1 MIRKPECIKK
11 ISILFLIFLALSI
24 STNVLGQYVSSVSP
38 LNATINEEVT
48 FTITGSGL
56 QAGMGFFVANLEN
69 IVELSG
75 GNSTRRYFRGTFQQ
89 WSGLKPGE
97 VKDAPGGNILFPF
110 SVNVSEFPIITSVI
124 PDEAILGE
132 QKTFTIYGTGLTNNM
147 AYFLPDFGSGTV
159 NSNSSTTYKT
169 FTTTSSFNTGIKHC
183 EIKDQSGGT
192 IIFNFDVDVYFP
204 IPQNFIAIV
213 QGNSQIDLSWN
224 SVTNAYQY
232 KLYRSTSPTGS
243 YTPIY
248 SGSNTSYSDGSLNS
262 NTTYYYRI
270 QACQDYNQY
279 SCSSQSDYI
288 SASTGTNNNS
298 PNSPYFY
305 NYTNDITVNETIYIS
320 VRSGYDPDGDNTK
333 IHVASQNSDIPD
345 TNPYIS
351 PWNSGQYTYSV
362 PITFNQTGTQIVYAT
377 TFDINGSGSSVEQ
390 RTFLVLPENTNN
402 NPAEPTFVSFP
413 NQVDI
418 NQSVDF
424 SFLSGIDPN
433 GDQTRIKV
441 WAENSNHTIN
451 NPYFSNFNNGGYQFT
466 IPLTFDQE
474 GTQTVYCQTIDV
486 NANTSNAISRSLS
499 VIDGTSAITEVV
511 IGNLTFTAANIVEI
525 QTNIFTLT
533 GNVLANDI
541 VHFTGTVTIDLDDL
555 DVSGYGRVYLT
566 NIPNFANDVDLYNGA
581 FTYDVPNNTSELI
594 AVGINEANEL
604 LSMANLPVYI
614 DNIEVLSDGINIS
627 GEVEFPELF
636 GFIRGSITQLQITQS
651 QGLDLIGDISLSEIQ
666 SPGFSLKNIN
676 FAFNTIDDEFSGS
689 GEIETSLFEAGAN
702 VGIISTGIDE
712 VGMFLT
718 LTNPKPLGTTGLA
731 LSGLNGNISNIQTH
745 PNPPMIIT
753 IGASLAPVGVP
764 TDIVEFTN
772 VSLSYQFGTSL
783 SGNGT
788 FKVLGTETASAGFE
802 VREGL
807 FKINAQ
813 INFYDVINSAIEAG
827 IVANQNNSIDV
838 FARFYAAATIPELD
852 IGFPFG
858 WIGTGLNAG
867 LNLPLTV
874 AEFDNVLFNTT
885 LSGKGIIVEKYK
897 FSYLLT
903 YEDGA
908 IHKEFAKNYSLFNAD
923 FFKSNGKVPLTFLT
937 PSEKVSNRNSPH
949 YNRFEGRSL
958 IINPDVYQNSRDVT
972 GNIVQDFILPNT
984 IETLVVRIVLADSS
998 SIPDVYLT
1006 TPGGEIINPDN
1017 IDEFDYA
1024 IYTINTDNNGVYY
1037 TINNAAAGVW
1047 IITIVDSGVT
1057 PFADIFGTDNEPGI
1071 IINGIQKT
1079 GNSVEVSWVDYNP
1092 DYDGQISLYY
1102 DYDNDGIDGSLIV
1115 SGISENDNT
1124 DSYTFD
1130 ISNFNTGV
1138 YYVYAIMFDDSGL
1151 PVTSYSLNPFEIQG
1165 NIAAPTNLSYSIN
1178 NDGNIEFNW
1187 GEVVDGNTYNY
1198 LLYHQ
1203 QDAPVSFGSQNIN
1216 TGTDVNSYVFTNPDA
1231 EHIYQ
1236 FIIVAQNSV
1245 GSLGSASNSIE
1256 IDLAVYQTMY
1266 MNAGWN
1272 LIGLNVE
1279 PFDLSAEN
1287 AFSSI
1292 NDKLIQVKDE
1302 THSYDPNLPGF
1313 LNTLNTI
1320 ENGKGYWIKLSQSAQ
1335 LMQRGRIITLASMQ
1349 IQLYEG
1355 WNLIS
1360 FPAQYSQ
1367 NIEQALIS
1375 ISDKI
1380 IQVKNINQ
1388 SYDPALPSFL
1398 NTLHELTPGEGYWI
1412 KVNQNCTLIY

>member
-1 MIRKPECIKK
+1 MTKK
-11 ISILFLIFLALSI
+11 SNFSSGKLIICLLATVLTF
-24 STNVLGQYVSSVSP
+24 STHLTGQNIISVSP
-38 LNATINEEVT
+38 LHATINQEVT
-48 FTITGSGL
+48 FTVTGTGL
-56 QAGMGFFVANLEN
+56 TAGLAFFVADLDNT
-69 IVELSG
+69 IELSG
-75 GNSTRRYFRGTFQQ
+75 GTSTTRYFRGTFGQ
-89 WSGLKPGE
+89 WASLKAG
-97 VKDAPGGNILFPF
+97 VIKDEPDGNILFSF
-110 SVNVSEFPIITSVI
+110 SVLVSEFPIVTSVI
-124 PDEAILGE
+124 PDDAILGE
-132 QKTFTIYGTGLTNNM
+132 QQTFTIYGSDLTNDM
-147 AYFLPDFGSGTV
+147 VYFIPDFGSGLV
-159 NSNSSTTYKT
+159 NSSSNTTYKT
-169 FTTTSSFNTGIKHC
+169 FTATSYDNTGIKHS
-183 EIKDQSGGT
+183 EIKDHAGGT
-192 IIFNFDVDVYFP
+192 ILFNFDVDVYFP
-204 IPQNFIAIV
+204 TPQNFTATV

-232 KLYRSTSPTGS
+232 KIYRSTSPTGS
-243 YTPIY
+243 FNPIY
-248 SGSNTSYSDGSLNS
+248 SGGNTSYSDGSLNS

-270 QACQDYNQY
+270 QACQEYNQN
-279 SCSSQSDYI
+279 SCSSQSNYI
-288 SASTGTNNNS
+288 SASTGTSNNS
-298 PNSPYFY
+298 PDSPYFF
-305 NYTNDITVNETIYIS
+305 NYANDITVNETIYIS
-320 VRSGYDPDGDNTK
+320 VRSGYDPDGDDTK

-390 RTFLVLPENTNN
+390 HTFLVLPENTNN
-402 NPAEPTFVSFP
+402 NPAEPTFISFP
-413 NQVDI
+413 SQVDI
-418 NQSVDF
+418 NQSANFNIV
-424 SFLSGIDPN
+424 SGIDPN

-441 WAENSNHTIN
+441 WAENSNHTVN
-451 NPYFSNFNNGGYQFT
+451 NPFFSNFDNGGHQFT

-486 NANTSNAISRSLS
+486 NANTSNTISRSLS
-499 VIDGTSAITEVV
+499 VIDGTSTTTEVI
-511 IGNLTFTAANIVEI
+511 IGNLTFTAADIVEI

-533 GNVLANDI
+533 GNVMANDI
-541 VHFTGTVTIDLDDL
+541 VHFTGTVTIDLYDL

-594 AVGINEANEL
+594 AVGIDEVNEL
-604 LSMANLPVYI
+604 LTMANLPVYI
-614 DNIEVLSDGINIS
+614 DNIEVLGDGINIT

-636 GFIRGSITQLQITQS
+636 GFIRGGITQLQITQS
-651 QGLDLIGDISLSEIQ
+651 QGLDLVGDISLTEIQ
-666 SPGFSLKNIN
+666 SAGFSLKNIN

-702 VGIISTGIDE
+702 VSIISTGIDE
-712 VGMFLT
+712 VGMFLS

-731 LSGLNGNISNIQTH
+731 LSGLNGNISNIQSH

-753 IGASLAPVGVP
+753 IGASLVPVGVP
-764 TDIVEFTN
+764 SNIVEFSN
-772 VSLSYQFGTSL
+772 VSLTYQFGTSL

-788 FKVLGTETASAGFE
+788 FTVLGTETASAGFE

-807 FKINAQ
+807 FKINAE
-813 INFYDVINSAIEAG
+813 INFYDVINAAIEAG
-827 IVANQNNSIDV
+827 IATNQNNSIDV

-874 AEFDNVLFNTT
+874 AEFDNVLFNST
-885 LSGKGIIVEKYK
+885 LSGRGELIEKYK

-908 IHKEFAKNYSLFNAD
+908 IHKEFAKNYSLFNAE

-937 PSEKVSNRNSPH
+937 PSERVSDWNSPH
-949 YNRFEGRSL
+949 YNRFEGQSL
-958 IINPDVYQNSRDVT
+958 IINPEAYQNSRDVAD
-972 GNIVQDFILPNT
+972 NIVQDFILPNT
-984 IETLVVRIVLADSS
+984 IETLVVRVVLEDSS
-998 SIPDVYLT
+998 AVPEVYLT
-1006 TPGGEIINPDN
+1006 TPGGEIINSEN
-1017 IDEFDYA
+1017 IDEFDDA
-1024 IYTINTDNNGVYY
+1024 IYTINNDNNGVYF
-1037 TINNAAAGVW
+1037 TIKNATAGVW
-1047 IITIVDSGVT
+1047 IITMIDNGIT
-1057 PFADIFGTDNEPGI
+1057 QFADIFGTDNEPGI
-1071 IINGIQKT
+1071 IINNLQKT

-1092 DYDGQISLYY
+1092 DFNGQISLYY
-1102 DYDNDGIDGSLIV
+1102 DYNNDGIDGSLIA
-1115 SGISENDNT
+1115 SGISEDDNT
-1124 DSYTFD
+1124 DSYSFD
-1130 ISNFNTGV
+1130 VTNYNPGV
-1138 YYVYAIMFDDSGL
+1138 YYVYAIMFDDSGV

-1165 NIAAPTNLSYSIN
+1165 NIAAPTDLSYSIN
-1178 NDGNIEFNW
+1178 NDGNIEFTWN
-1187 GEVVDGNTYNY
+1187 EVVDGNTYNY

-1216 TGTDVNSYVFTNPDA
+1216 TGTDVSSYVFTNTDA
-1231 EHIYQ
+1231 AYIYQ
-1236 FIIVAQNSV
+1236 FMIVAQNSV
-1245 GSLGSASNSIE
+1245 GSLGTASNSIE
-1256 IDLAVYQTMY
+1256 VDLAVYQTLY
-1266 MNAGWN
+1266 MDAGWN

-1292 NDKLIQVKDE
+1292 NDKLLQVKDE

-1313 LNTLNTI
+1313 LNTLQTI
-1320 ENGKGYWIKLSQSAQ
+1320 ENGKGYWIKLSQPAQ
-1335 LMQRGRIITLASMQ
+1335 LMQRGSLITLASMQ
-1349 IQLYEG
+1349 IQLTEG

-1367 NIEQALIS
+1367 DIEQALSS

-1412 KVNQNCTLIY
+1412 KVNQNCILTY